1 MKLIFLFMI
10 LAIALPGF
18 AQEDDDAMIEK
29 VQEQKRK
36 QLEKMQ
42 KVMFENTGN
51 TQSSLPP
58 EIQALGYKE
67 INLKALSDPRVV
79 RHLQKMFEKSP
90 LIRMRE
96 TEVKEALLEKARG
109 SSMESILRNNPGVLS
124 CLADIMRDKKA
135 MPAIMGIFLR
145 QGDLLIYLFIW
156 IGFMAM
162 TAVLKKIVLNEYM
175 GRLQRILI
183 GTTISLSMSTLSLY
197 SFYKIF
203 EPELGPTAHI
213 VMKHWD
219 NGQS

>member
-1 MKLIFLFMI
+1 MKLFFFFLI
-10 LAIALPGF
+10 LTIALPGF

-42 KVMFENTGN
+42 KIMLESTGKN
-51 TQSSLPP
+51 QSSSLPP

-90 LIRMRE
+90 LIKMKE
-96 TEVKEALLEKARG
+96 SQVQEALMEKARG
-109 SSMESILRNNPGVLS
+109 SFMEGILRDNPKLLS

-135 MPAIMGIFLR
+135 MPSIMGIFLR
-145 QGDLLIYLFIW
+145 QGDLFIYLFVW

-162 TAVLKKIVLNEYM
+162 TAVLKKIVLNDYM
-175 GRLQRILI
+175 RRLQRILI
-183 GTTISLSMSTLSLY
+183 GTGISLAMSTLSLY

-203 EPELGPTAHI
+203 EPELGPAAHI
-213 VMKHWD
+213 VMKHWK
-219 NGQS
+219 S